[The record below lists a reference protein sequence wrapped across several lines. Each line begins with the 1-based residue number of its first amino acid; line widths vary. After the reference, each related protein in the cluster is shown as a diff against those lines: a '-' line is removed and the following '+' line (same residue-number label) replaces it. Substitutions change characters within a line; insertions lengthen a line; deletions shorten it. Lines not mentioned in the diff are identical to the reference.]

1 MRRGASVQV
10 IGESLEL
17 SNSILKKSLFGQ
29 HAKQRN
35 RFQTLRNNSYQH
47 ATTCSRVWTQHV
59 TSNNVGRFSAT
70 MLTQS
75 QIHVGVK
82 VTLSCHWLFFKVFAA
97 AVFFISSCIALS
109 GGSMA

>member
-17 SNSILKKSLFGQ
+17 SNSILKFTIWATRKATQPVSNFAQQLLP
-29 HAKQRN
+29 A
-35 RFQTLRNNSYQH
+35 RNNMQQGVD
-47 ATTCSRVWTQHV
+47 AACNIQPCWE
-59 TSNNVGRFSAT
+59 FLAT

-109 GGSMA
+109 GSSMA

>member
-17 SNSILKKSLFGQ
+17 SNSILKFTIWATRKATHPVSNFAQQLLP
-29 HAKQRN
+29 A
-35 RFQTLRNNSYQH
+35 RNNMQQGVD
-47 ATTCSRVWTQHV
+47 AACNIQPCWE
-59 TSNNVGRFSAT
+59 FWAT

-75 QIHVGVK
+75 QIRVGVK